1 MKIGRVC
8 VKSISRST
16 VTDEENGYFFKEY
29 IVDLEDKDMV
39 KTYKRIASQDAWEKA
54 ISIAYQEGEFY
65 GCSSYP
71 DADIKVKA
79 TSDRR
84 GSNFQFNEK
93 ELNKSY
99 KYIKSLSKR
108 CLEELEMTW

>member
-8 VKSISRST
+8 VKSTSIST

-29 IVDLEDKDMV
+29 IVDLDDKKMV
-39 KTYKRIASQDAWEKA
+39 KIYKKIAAQDAWEKA
-54 ISIAYQEGEFY
+54 IDIAYHEGEFY
-65 GCSSYP
+65 ECSSYP
-71 DADIKVKA
+71 DADIKVRA

-99 KYIKSLSKR
+99 KYMNSLSKR
-108 CLEELEMTW
+108 CLKELNVAW